1 MYSLFYS
8 IYDILSLL
16 VFLSSWISYEVIY
29 NKKKKDHDNL
39 TTVVNQYR
47 KLWMSEAFNRKAK
60 IVDATIIN
68 TLRASASFFAST
80 SLLIVA
86 GLITGIAS
94 SEKGVSILSTLPF
107 MNTITSELWEIKMLF
122 LILIFVYAFFE
133 FTWCLRMYNFSC
145 LFVGSTPEE
154 QDIID
159 TDIKDK
165 FAATST
171 KIFNMASNH
180 FNFGIKAYYF
190 SLAALTWFIS
200 PLLMV
205 ILGFIIIYILY
216 RREFKSNTFK
226 VLKEYIDYYESKN
239 NNL

>member
-29 NKKKKDHDNL
+29 NEKKKDHDNL
-39 TTVVNQYR
+39 TTVVNRYR

-145 LFVGSTPEE
+145 LFVGSTHEN
-154 QDIID
+154 QVVTDN
-159 TDIKDK
+159 DIKDK
-165 FAATST
+165 FADTAT
-171 KIFNMASNH
+171 KVFYMASNH

-190 SLAALTWFIS
+190 SLAALTWFIN
-200 PLLMV
+200 PVLMV
-205 ILGFIIIYILY
+205 LLGFIIIYILY
-216 RREFKSNTFK
+216 RREFKSDTFK
-226 VLKEYIDYYESKN
+226 VLKEYIDYYENKN
-239 NNL
+239 DKV